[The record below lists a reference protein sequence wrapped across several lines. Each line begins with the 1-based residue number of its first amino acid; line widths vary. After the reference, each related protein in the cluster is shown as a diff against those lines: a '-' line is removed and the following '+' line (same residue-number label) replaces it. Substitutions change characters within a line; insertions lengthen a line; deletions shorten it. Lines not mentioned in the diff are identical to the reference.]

1 MLLGT
6 HLVQVLGVHAAR
18 GTGHIHAHKGH
29 GGACALI
36 AGSGL
41 HGTGLCADKMRSG
54 AGRVHKGGVAL
65 HFLEHLLVFLAGLH
79 AGHAK
84 GYDLN
89 AAQLAPLGAQYVV
102 QGLGQFHGVAGQG
115 GVTYAHI
122 ADLGKGGL
130 QGGHQLGFQLAVDFI
145 AGVAFLHIAAD
156 IGVEQNGVG
165 DAVAVLTE
173 AADGNVD
180 VDAGALI
187 HHAEGHRAGRAV
199 FVAHQLL
206 GVEVIDALIHRG
218 LAAEGKALADVLEH
232 CADRVGQVAAEQRRR
247 AAGVVGIFAGFGA
260 HIHDLAL
267 FHDHGTLAVGNG
279 HDRAVGDNVV
289 IAFGVGAASALA
301 FPAAGSQQVSR
312 HGFTIKVFLPL
323 VGHNAASSA
332 HCSSDKSHNGP
343 PISGAGRVRPILY
356 R

>member
-1 MLLGT
+1 
-6 HLVQVLGVHAAR
+6 
-18 GTGHIHAHKGH
+18 
-29 GGACALI
+29 
-36 AGSGL
+36 
-41 HGTGLCADKMRSG
+41 MRSG

-65 HFLEHLLVFLAGLH
+65 HLLEHLLVFLAGLH
-79 AGHAK
+79 AGNTE

-89 AAQLAPLGAQYVV
+89 AAQLAPLGREHIVE
-102 QGLGQFHGVAGQG
+102 GLGKLHRMAGQCG
-115 GVTYAHI
+115 IADAHI

-130 QGGHQLGFQLAVDFI
+130 QGGHQLGFQLAVNFV
-145 AGVAFLHIAAD
+145 AGVAFLDVAAD

-165 DAVAVLTE
+165 DAVAVLAK

-180 VDAGALI
+180 VDAGALVD
-187 HHAEGHRAGRAV
+187 HAEGNRAGGAV
-199 FVAHQLL
+199 LVAHQLL
-206 GVEVIDALIHRG
+206 GVEVVDALIHRG

-232 CADRVGQVAAEQRRR
+232 RADGLGQVAAEQCRR
-247 AAGVVGIFAGFGA
+247 AAGVVGVLTRLGA
-260 HIHDLAL
+260 HIYDLAL
-267 FHDHGTLAVGNG
+267 LHDHGALTVRHR

-289 IAFGVGAASALA
+289 AALCVGAASALA

-332 HCSSDKSHNGP
+332 HCSSDKSHNDP
-343 PISGAGRVRPILY
+343 PMSGAGRTRPILY

>member
-1 MLLGT
+1 M
-6 HLVQVLGVHAAR
+6 
-18 GTGHIHAHKGH
+18 
-29 GGACALI
+29 
-36 AGSGL
+36 
-41 HGTGLCADKMRSG
+41 
-54 AGRVHKGGVAL
+54 
-65 HFLEHLLVFLAGLH
+65 
-79 AGHAK
+79 
-84 GYDLN
+84 
-89 AAQLAPLGAQYVV
+89 
-102 QGLGQFHGVAGQG
+102 AGQCG
-115 GVTYAHI
+115 IADAHI

-130 QGGHQLGFQLAVDFI
+130 QGGHQLGFQLPVDFV
-145 AGVAFLHIAAD
+145 AGVAFLNIAAD

-180 VDAGALI
+180 IDAGALV

-199 FVAHQLL
+199 FVAHEFL

-232 CADRVGQVAAEQRRR
+232 CADGLGQIAAEQRRC

-267 FHDHGTLAVGNG
+267 LHDHGALAVGNG
-279 HDRAVGDNVV
+279 HDRAVCNDVV
-289 IAFGVGAASALA
+289 AALCVGAASALA

-332 HCSSDKSHNGP
+332 HCSSDKSHNDP
-343 PISGAGRVRPILY
+343 PMSGAGRARPILY

>member
-1 MLLGT
+1 
-6 HLVQVLGVHAAR
+6 
-18 GTGHIHAHKGH
+18 
-29 GGACALI
+29 
-36 AGSGL
+36 
-41 HGTGLCADKMRSG
+41 MRSG
-54 AGRVHKGGVAL
+54 AGRVHKGCVAL

-79 AGHAK
+79 AGNTE

-89 AAQLAPLGAQYVV
+89 AAQLAPLGGEHIVE
-102 QGLGQFHGVAGQG
+102 GLGKLHRMAGQCG
-115 GVTYAHI
+115 IADAHI

-130 QGGHQLGFQLAVDFI
+130 QGGHQLGFQLPVDFI

-165 DAVAVLTE
+165 DAIAVLTE

-180 VDAGALI
+180 VDAGTLI

-199 FVAHQLL
+199 LVAHQLL

-232 CADRVGQVAAEQRRR
+232 CADRVGQVAAEERGS
-247 AAGVVGIFAGFGA
+247 AAGIVGVLTRLGA

-267 FHDHGTLAVGNG
+267 LHDHGTLAVGNG
-279 HDRAVGDNVV
+279 HNGAVCNDVV
-289 IAFGVGAASALA
+289 AALCVGAASALA
-301 FPAAGSQQVSR
+301 FPAAGGQQVSR

-332 HCSSDKSHNGP
+332 HCSSDKSHSDP
-343 PISGAGRVRPILY
+343 PMSGAGRTRPVLLQINQVVICWPG
-356 R
+356 RPCTPHSGAAAPRAPRSTRCRPVSCRS

>member
-1 MLLGT
+1 
-6 HLVQVLGVHAAR
+6 
-18 GTGHIHAHKGH
+18 
-29 GGACALI
+29 
-36 AGSGL
+36 
-41 HGTGLCADKMRSG
+41 MRSG
-54 AGRVHKGGVAL
+54 AGRVHKGCVAL

-79 AGHAK
+79 AGNAE
-84 GYDLN
+84 GYDLD
-89 AAQLAPLGAQYVV
+89 AAQLAPLGAQHIVE
-102 QGLGQFHGVAGQG
+102 GLGKLHRVARQCGIAD
-115 GVTYAHI
+115 AHI

-130 QGGHQLGFQLAVDFI
+130 QGGHQLGFQLPVDLI
-145 AGVAFLHIAAD
+145 AGVAFLRIAAD

-165 DAVAVLTE
+165 DAVAVLAE

-232 CADRVGQVAAEQRRR
+232 CADGLGQIAAEQRRR
-247 AAGVVGIFAGFGA
+247 AAGIVGVLTRLGA

-267 FHDHGTLAVGNG
+267 LHDHGTLAVGNG
-279 HDRAVGDNVV
+279 HDGAVGDNVV

-301 FPAAGSQQVSR
+301 FPAAGSQQVSW

-332 HCSSDKSHNGP
+332 HCSSDKSHNDP
-343 PISGAGRVRPILY
+343 PISGAGRARPILY